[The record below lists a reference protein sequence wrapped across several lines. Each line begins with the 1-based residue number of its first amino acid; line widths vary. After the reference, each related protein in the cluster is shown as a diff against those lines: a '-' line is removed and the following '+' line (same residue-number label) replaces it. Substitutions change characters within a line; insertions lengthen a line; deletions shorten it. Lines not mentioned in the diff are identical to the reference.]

1 VSGREPFAHV
11 VRVHGAAVHRFLVAM
26 AGADRADD
34 CWQETFL
41 SALEA
46 YPSLRKPER
55 VRSWL
60 FSIAHRKAVDS
71 HRRAKRDVP
80 VAEPPERAAP
90 ERPPHNGELWSL
102 VRDLPP
108 KQRAAVAHRF
118 VADLPYRDVAEAMGT
133 SEEAA
138 RRNVHEGLRALRRS
152 GGEALRAGG

>member
-1 VSGREPFAHV
+1 MSGREPFAHV
-11 VRVHGAAVHRFLVAM
+11 VRVNGAAVHRFLVTM

-46 YPSLRKPER
+46 YPSLREPER

-138 RRNVHEGLRALRRS
+138 RRNVHEGLRALRRT
-152 GGEALRAGG
+152 GEAIRAGG

>member
-1 VSGREPFAHV
+1 MTAREPFALV
-11 VRVHGAAVHRFLVAM
+11 VRMHGTAVHRFLVAV

-138 RRNVHEGLRALRRS
+138 RRNVHEGLRALRRT
-152 GGEALRAGG
+152 GEAIRAGG

>member
-1 VSGREPFAHV
+1 MSGREPFAHV
-11 VRVHGAAVHRFLVAM
+11 VRAHGPAVHRFLLAM

-46 YPSLRKPER
+46 YPSLREPER

-118 VADLPYRDVAEAMGT
+118 VADLPYREVAEVMGT

-138 RRNVHEGLRALRRS
+138 RRNVHEGLRTLEKS
-152 GGEALRAGG
+152 GGEALRTRG